1 VTRADM
7 FVNPKREDWMT
18 PELEVKLKSLAKD
31 DKISCYQSQKF
42 AEDNN
47 IQMNKMKA
55 FLDVAGLKV
64 QNCQLGCF

>member
-1 VTRADM
+1 
-7 FVNPKREDWMT
+7 MT
-18 PELEVKLKSLAKD
+18 PELEGKLKSLAKE

>member
-1 VTRADM
+1 M

-18 PELEVKLKSLAKD
+18 PELETKLKSLATD
-31 DKISCYQSQKF
+31 GKISCYQSQKF

-55 FLDVAGLKV
+55 FLDVTGLKV